1 MRGPKLARLAEYGA
15 GLSLLNPPSLI
26 NTIRN
31 TKSIEISTGAVKETQ
46 AYFGVFGNVRA
57 NGEGNLSSTLEGQVN
72 TALFTYQSREGASR
86 LFSSIGDPTAV
97 LSTFAGEAPYH
108 IIFSEPDDQDFDLAR
123 WVSVKANSNIW
134 Y

>member
-1 MRGPKLARLAEYGA
+1 MRGPKVARLAEYGA

-31 TKSIEISTGAVKETQ
+31 TKSIGISTGAVKDTQ

-57 NGEGNLSSTLEGQVN
+57 NGLGNLSSTLEGQVN
-72 TALFTYQSREGASR
+72 TALFIYLSREGASR

-97 LSTFAGEAPYH
+97 QSTFAGEAPYH
-108 IIFSEPDDQDFDLAR
+108 VIFSEPDDQNFDLSR
-123 WVSVKANSNIW
+123 CI
-134 Y
+134 